1 MSQKD
6 LDSAK
11 QTLQSALSSVSDA
24 AQSVTDQLDAG
35 LGAVSSSARQ
45 GSAYIVNQGGEI
57 LNRLEV
63 RTLVMLLRCLLQQ
76 SSHLTSVWASREASA
91 IARTLDWLLCA
102 RAHCEFLLRQRSSQD
117 TAFPSHAIM
126 SCATPLLSA

>member
-11 QTLQSALSSVSDA
+11 QTLQSALSSVSHA

-76 SSHLTSVWASREASA
+76 SSVWASREASA
-91 IARTLDWLLCA
+91 IARTLD
-102 RAHCEFLLRQRSSQD
+102 
-117 TAFPSHAIM
+117 
-126 SCATPLLSA
+126 